1 MSQPRIFSGI
11 QPSGIPTLGNYLGAI
26 RNWVTLQDSHECI
39 WCVVDLHAITVWQE
53 PAALARQTREMA
65 AVLLACGLDPVKHV
79 LFAQSHVR
87 AHAQLAWIFNCV
99 ARLGWLNRMT
109 QFKDKAGKDREAASA
124 GLYVYPNLMA
134 ADILAYHATR
144 VPVGD
149 DQRQHLELAN
159 DIAQK
164 FNHDYGVAFFPPIEP
179 LILGPAA
186 RVMSLRD
193 GTRKMSKS
201 DPSDQSRINL
211 NDDADTIALK
221 IRRAKT
227 DPEPLP
233 GSEAGLAN
241 RPEARNLVG
250 IYAAL
255 AGVAPGAVLAEHE
268 GMGFGA
274 FKPKLAE
281 VLVSVLGPIA
291 RETERLL
298 ADPGQI
304 DAALRTGA
312 GRAAAIAD
320 PIVAEAERLVGF
332 LPAG

>member
-1 MSQPRIFSGI
+1 MTQQRIFSGI
-11 QPSGIPTLGNYLGAI
+11 QPSGIPTLGNYLGAL
-26 RNWVTLQDSHECI
+26 RNWASLQEGHECI
-39 WCVVDLHAITVWQE
+39 YCVVDLHAITAFQDPRE
-53 PAALARQTREMA
+53 LAMQTREMA
-65 AVLLACGLDPVKHV
+65 ATLLAIGIDPAKHIV
-79 LFAQSHVR
+79 FLQSAVR

-109 QFKDKAGKDREAASA
+109 QFKDKAGKDRENASA

-164 FNHDYGVAFFPPIEP
+164 FNHDYNVDFFPNIEP
-179 LILGPAA
+179 VILGPAA

-193 GTRKMSKS
+193 GTKKMSKS

-233 GSEAGLAN
+233 LDIEGLAN
-241 RPEARNLVG
+241 RPEARNLIG

-255 AGVAPGAVLAEHE
+255 EDKTHADVLAEH
-268 GMGFGA
+268 GGKGFGA
-274 FKPKLAE
+274 FKDVLTALLVEKLT
-281 VLVSVLGPIA
+281 PIA
-291 RETERLL
+291 AETKRLL
-298 ADPGQI
+298 ADPAVI
-304 DAALRTGA
+304 DATLREGA
-312 GRAAAIAD
+312 RRAAAIAD
-320 PIVAEAERLVGF
+320 PIVARAEELVGF
-332 LPAG
+332 LRV

>member
-1 MSQPRIFSGI
+1 MQRIFSGI

-26 RNWVTLQDSHECI
+26 RNWVPLQRDHECL
-39 WCVVDLHAITVWQE
+39 WCVVDLHAITAWQD
-53 PAALARQTREMA
+53 PAALTQQTREMA
-65 AVLLACGLDPVKHV
+65 AVLLACGIDPDKHI
-79 LFAQSHVR
+79 LFLQSSVR

-109 QFKDKAGKDREAASA
+109 QFKDKAGKDREAASS

-134 ADILAYHATR
+134 ADIHAYHATR

-164 FNHDYGVAFFPPIEP
+164 FNHDYGVEFFPAIEP

-193 GTRKMSKS
+193 GTKKMSKS
-201 DPSDQSRINL
+201 DPSEQSRINL
-211 NDDADTIALK
+211 NDDPDAIALK

-233 GSEAGLAN
+233 SEPAGLEGRA
-241 RPEARNLVG
+241 EARNLVG

-255 AGVAPGAVLAEHE
+255 AGTDHAGVLREH
-268 GMGFGA
+268 GGKGFGA
-274 FKPKLAE
+274 FKEALAALLVEKL
-281 VLVSVLGPIA
+281 SPIA
-291 RETERLL
+291 GETRRLL
-298 ADPGQI
+298 ADPATI
-304 DAALRTGA
+304 DRVLRAGA
-312 GRAAAIAD
+312 ERAAAIAD
-320 PIVAEAERLVGF
+320 PIVAETERLVGF
-332 LPAG
+332 LRV

>member
-1 MSQPRIFSGI
+1 MQRIFSGI

-26 RNWVTLQDSHECI
+26 RNWVELQRDHECI

-53 PAALARQTREMA
+53 PAALARATREMT
-65 AVLLACGLDPVKHV
+65 AVLLACGVDPKGHI
-79 LFAQSHVR
+79 LFTQSAVR
-87 AHAQLAWIFNCV
+87 AHVQLAWIFNCV

-109 QFKDKAGKDREAASA
+109 QFKDKAGKDRENASA

-134 ADILAYHATR
+134 ADIHAYHATR

-164 FNHDYGVAFFPPIEP
+164 FNHDYGVDFFPSIEP

-193 GTRKMSKS
+193 GTKKMSKS
-201 DPSDQSRINL
+201 DPSEQSRINL
-211 NDDADTIALK
+211 DDEPDVIALK
-221 IRRAKT
+221 VRRAKT

-233 GSEAGLAN
+233 AEVAGLET

-255 AGVAPGAVLAEHE
+255 AGTDHAGVLREHGGSGFGRFKDALAALLVERLSPIAEETKRWLHDPAAIDAVL
-268 GMGFGA
+268 
-274 FKPKLAE
+274 
-281 VLVSVLGPIA
+281 
-291 RETERLL
+291 R
-298 ADPGQI
+298 D
-304 DAALRTGA
+304 GA
-312 GRAAAIAD
+312 GRAASIAD
-320 PIVAEAERLVGF
+320 PIVAEAERMVGF
-332 LPAG
+332 LGVR

>member
-1 MSQPRIFSGI
+1 MARIFSGI

-26 RNWVTLQDSHECI
+26 RNWVALQEGHECI

-53 PAALARQTREMA
+53 PAELARQTREMA
-65 AVLLACGLDPVKHV
+65 AVLLACGIDPDRHI

-109 QFKDKAGKDREAASA
+109 QFKDKAGKDREAVST

-134 ADILAYHATR
+134 ADILVYHATQ

-164 FNHDYGVAFFPPIEP
+164 FNHDYGTDFFPPIQP

-193 GTRKMSKS
+193 GSKKMSKS
-201 DPSDQSRINL
+201 DSSDQSRINL
-211 NDDADTIALK
+211 SDDADTIALK

-227 DPEPLP
+227 DAEPLP
-233 GSEAGLAN
+233 DTLAALET

-255 AGVAPGAVLAEHE
+255 TSGDPALVLAEYA
-268 GMGFGA
+268 GKGFGV
-274 FKPKLAE
+274 FKPALTE
-281 VLVSVLGPIA
+281 VLIAALAPIA

-298 ADPGQI
+298 ADPAEI
-304 DAALRTGA
+304 DATLRRGA
-312 GRAAAIAD
+312 ERAAAIAD

-332 LPAG
+332 LPPR

>member
-1 MSQPRIFSGI
+1 MARIFSGI

-26 RNWVTLQDSHECI
+26 RNWVALQEGHECI

-65 AVLLACGLDPVKHV
+65 AVLLACGIDPGRHI

-109 QFKDKAGKDREAASA
+109 QFKDKAGKDREAVST

-134 ADILAYHATR
+134 ADILAYHATQ

-164 FNHDYGVAFFPPIEP
+164 FNHDYGTEFFPPIEP

-193 GTRKMSKS
+193 GTKKMSKS
-201 DPSDQSRINL
+201 DSSDQSRINL
-211 NDDADTIALK
+211 SDDTDTIALK

-227 DPEPLP
+227 DAEPLP
-233 GSEAGLAN
+233 DTLAALES

-255 AGVAPGAVLAEHE
+255 TSGDPALVLREYAGK
-268 GMGFGA
+268 GFGV
-274 FKPKLAE
+274 FKPALTE
-281 VLVSVLGPIA
+281 VLIAALAPIA

-298 ADPGQI
+298 ADPAEI
-304 DAALRTGA
+304 DATLRRGA
-312 GRAAAIAD
+312 ERAAAIAD

-332 LPAG
+332 LPPR

>member
-1 MSQPRIFSGI
+1 MARIFSGI

-26 RNWVTLQDSHECI
+26 RNWVALQEGHECI

-65 AVLLACGLDPVKHV
+65 AVLLACGIDPGRHI

-109 QFKDKAGKDREAASA
+109 QFKDKAGKDREAVST

-134 ADILAYHATR
+134 ADILAYHATQ

-164 FNHDYGVAFFPPIEP
+164 FNHDYGTEFFPPIQP

-193 GTRKMSKS
+193 GSKKMSKS
-201 DPSDQSRINL
+201 DSSDQSRINL
-211 NDDADTIALK
+211 SDDTDTIALK

-227 DPEPLP
+227 DAEPLP
-233 GSEAGLAN
+233 DTLAALES

-255 AGVAPGAVLAEHE
+255 TSGDPALVLREYAGK
-268 GMGFGA
+268 GFGV
-274 FKPKLAE
+274 FKPALTE
-281 VLVSVLGPIA
+281 VLIAALAPIA

-298 ADPGQI
+298 ADPAEI
-304 DAALRTGA
+304 DATLRRGA
-312 GRAAAIAD
+312 ERAAAIAD

-332 LPAG
+332 LPPR